1 MIRRPPRSTQSRS
14 SAASDVYKRQVVDL
28 GRAPRRPGVGVHH
41 RKPRCLGGQQADAV
55 GLDVVGVAVAAEGVV
70 GHHNARPQRTDLRHQ
85 PAHGVVEVGLPE
97 RTRVGV
103 ALRAHHPGVAV
114 AQEAWAIL
122 QTELGQGR
130 DQLGAADLDE
140 PWANLV
146 GVHALPD
153 DLTQR
158 PVGAG
163 HHGGGQALLRGAR
176 QHAAGGDGLVVG
188 VRVHAQQPATVH
200 SVSSPLSPARP
211 LSARTASVVAAR
223 SDEFRSAGGSVQV
236 GMGGAHCLPAH
247 ATTPRPPKETTM
259 FRDTKAF
266 SGFSVDDL
274 ARARA
279 FYADTL
285 GLQVSEMEATEG
297 MEDMGGLMTLHLAG
311 DCDVVVYE
319 KADHTPASFTILN
332 FPVDDIDAAVD
343 ELVRRGVSMERYD
356 GFDQDEKGVARG
368 IGPSIA
374 WFTDPAGNVLSVL
387 EIGQ

>member
-1 MIRRPPRSTQSRS
+1 
-14 SAASDVYKRQVVDL
+14 
-28 GRAPRRPGVGVHH
+28 
-41 RKPRCLGGQQADAV
+41 
-55 GLDVVGVAVAAEGVV
+55 
-70 GHHNARPQRTDLRHQ
+70 
-85 PAHGVVEVGLPE
+85 
-97 RTRVGV
+97 
-103 ALRAHHPGVAV
+103 
-114 AQEAWAIL
+114 
-122 QTELGQGR
+122 
-130 DQLGAADLDE
+130 
-140 PWANLV
+140 
-146 GVHALPD
+146 
-153 DLTQR
+153 
-158 PVGAG
+158 
-163 HHGGGQALLRGAR
+163 
-176 QHAAGGDGLVVG
+176 
-188 VRVHAQQPATVH
+188 
-200 SVSSPLSPARP
+200 
-211 LSARTASVVAAR
+211 
-223 SDEFRSAGGSVQV
+223 
-236 GMGGAHCLPAH
+236 
-247 ATTPRPPKETTM
+247 M